1 LDTTHLTP
9 EAAASRVI
17 AHLRETGIID
27 VNLTWEI

>member
-1 LDTTHLTP
+1 LTP

-27 VNLTWEI
+27 VSLTWEI